1 MITATQEEM
10 KNFFIYV
17 ILGII
22 AISSLVFFFLSLY
35 MKYIKKEDN
44 ALTTTFSRIVFIMIT
59 MAISSAIAIRFYKI
73 DYILIWQ
80 KTISSITL
88 FIISAKELIITFV
101 FIIIAIIIS
110 KTVRKKSKKKNEQ
123 FLDELQRIERKE
135 ATQISEAQEKIKKIE
150 ELAQNNTKLA
160 KKNQEQ
166 IRQAIKK
173 AKNKIQSIKD
183 KEKQRN
189 EQEQLK
195 QWQEQERQEQIKE
208 LVEHFDKR
216 KTSESLE
223 DWAKDLEPSII
234 KEAKKQYK
242 TIIEERQ
249 KQEEMQKIAER
260 FVLEHKA
267 YPTNYSEMEWQ
278 EREKYD
284 QAMKKLKKGKLQPI
298 PENKPQP
305 ETEKLEP
312 KNNDLFKENFYH
324 ASSLT
329 EEQKEILLRNG
340 YRRKPFITLSGAS
353 GNNLIIK
360 HDQTNESD
368 YHFCMKHLFREI
380 DFPSSEIEHG
390 DGEFRADVAF
400 IYPEGQIAVEIETGA
415 NKEKQV
421 QRKVKWLNNNFNYW
435 VFVCSRGNKKIYK
448 EYVDNEKSF
457 CLTLLEA
464 RQKVDELIQQL
475 TNPPQ

>member
-1 MITATQEEM
+1 MITPTQEEM
-10 KNFFIYV
+10 ENFFSYI
-17 ILGII
+17 ILGLI
-22 AISSLVFFFLSLY
+22 AIISLIFFFLSLY
-35 MKYIKKEDN
+35 IKYIKKEDS
-44 ALTTTFSRIVFIMIT
+44 ALTTTFSRTIFIMIT
-59 MAISSAIAIRFYKI
+59 MATSSMIAIRFYKI

-80 KTISSITL
+80 KTISSITS
-88 FIISAKELIITFV
+88 FITSAKEV
-101 FIIIAIIIS
+101 IIS
-110 KTVRKKSKKKNEQ
+110 IIFILISLVIAKKVREKNKKKNEK
-123 FLDELQRIERKE
+123 FLDELQKIEQKDATKTSEIKE
-135 ATQISEAQEKIKKIE
+135 KIEKIKALKQKNNR
-150 ELAQNNTKLA
+150 LAQ
-160 KKNQEQ
+160 KNQKQ

-173 AKNKIQSIKD
+173 AKIKIQSIKD

-189 EQEQLK
+189 EQEGLK
-195 QWQEQERQEQIKE
+195 QWQERERQEQIKE

-223 DWAKDLEPSII
+223 GWAKDLEPSVI

-242 TIIEERQ
+242 AIIEERQ
-249 KQEEMQKIAER
+249 RQEEMQKKAES

-278 EREKYD
+278 EQEKYD
-284 QAMKKLKKGKLQPI
+284 QAMKKLKKGKLQPT
-298 PENKPQP
+298 PENKPTL

-312 KNNDLFKENFYH
+312 KNNDLFKENLYH

-380 DFPSSEIEHG
+380 DFPNSKIEHG
-390 DGEFRADVAF
+390 NGEFRADVAF
-400 IYPEGQIAVEIETGA
+400 IYPEGKIAVEIETGA

-421 QRKVKWLNNNFNYW
+421 QMKVKWLNNNFDYW
-435 VFVCSRGNKKIYK
+435 VFVCSRDNKKIYK

-464 RQKVDELIQQL
+464 SQKVDELIQQL
-475 TNPPQ
+475 TNSPQ